1 MRVKHIIRITALFIM
16 LVAGFVIAQGT
27 IQGTVSDQ
35 DGNALPGANVVVE
48 GTSLGEATDVNG
60 TYSITDVAAGSYN
73 VTASFIGY
81 ETESQSVEVG
91 AEETQ
96 ADFTLSSSALAGK
109 EVIVTAL
116 GIKKR
121 KKH

>member
-1 MRVKHIIRITALFIM
+1 MRVKQIIRITALFIM
-16 LVAGFVIAQGT
+16 LAAGVVIAQGT
-27 IQGTVSDQ
+27 IQGTVSEQ

-48 GTSLGEATDVNG
+48 GTSLGEATDGNG
-60 TYSITDVAAGSYN
+60 TYSITGVPAGSYN

-91 AEETQ
+91 AEATQ
-96 ADFTLSSSALAGK
+96 ADFTLSSSALAGE